1 MKKTFSKSRA
11 RLKTWGLAASAVR
24 PKPPVPEESSNGL
37 ISPLPVS
44 FLAPAHEAR
53 MLRRVDEL
61 AVVYLGG
68 TSVLFVPGCA
78 VRWVYPLCIGLHV
91 AAAASLIALARA
103 RSLPP
108 VLRAVRDLYP
118 MLLLMVLY
126 GEVDLIVQLLHEPPG
141 FDALVRQWDLWLFGF
156 HPHQH
161 FHQWLSGPGWQEFF
175 HLLYLSYYLL
185 VVGAFLAVW
194 KNQPAT
200 LPRFAFV
207 ITGMFVSFIV
217 IFVAV
222 PVAGPLSRPGVS
234 LTTTGV
240 FPGIVAQIYAPLTM
254 NGIHTGAFPSSHV
267 GMSVGLV
274 LGLAPRRGWVRIALG
289 GLVLG
294 IAASTV
300 YGQFHYAI
308 DTVAGLGAGGLLYV
322 GWARLYTVLESR
334 PAPVTEAEANEP
346 ALMLP
351 PPSSG
356 G

>member
-1 MKKTFSKSRA
+1 
-11 RLKTWGLAASAVR
+11 
-24 PKPPVPEESSNGL
+24 
-37 ISPLPVS
+37 
-44 FLAPAHEAR
+44 

-78 VRWVYPLCIGLHV
+78 VRWVYLLCIGLHV
-91 AAAASLIALARA
+91 AAAAGLIALARA

-118 MLLLMVLY
+118 VLLLMVLY

-222 PVAGPLSRPGVS
+222 PVAGPLSRPDVS

-334 PAPVTEAEANEP
+334 PAPVTKAEANEP

-351 PPSSG
+351 PSSSG
-356 G
+356 GSGNRKDRQEQAPYPAGGLAE